1 MSVVDG
7 EGSPV
12 FSEGNFAVISPSM
25 EPVVRTFRRL
35 SIPERRASDMM
46 SLAEFVAVLSLVIAA
61 FALGYQ
67 IGRDKRNDTKKTKK

>member
-1 MSVVDG
+1 
-7 EGSPV
+7 
-12 FSEGNFAVISPSM
+12 
-25 EPVVRTFRRL
+25 
-35 SIPERRASDMM
+35 MM